1 MKLKLRLGFA
11 LLMVLLMHS
20 AVWAQSRTVTGKVSD
35 ATSGEGLIGATVAI
49 KGTTQ
54 GTATDPDGSFSLKAN
69 VGETLTITS
78 LGYATQEILIGNEP
92 TYMVQLAQADGQLA
106 EVVINAG
113 YGTSYKKREVTGAIS
128 QVKGEDFEDMPVQ
141 TLDRAMQGRS
151 AGVSVQA
158 NSGVPGGGVT
168 VRIRGVG
175 SIKSGTEPLYIV
187 DGIAVNTTNDARN
200 ANSNPLAFLNPTDIE
215 SIEILKDAAAAAIYG
230 QQAGNGV
237 VLVTT
242 KKAKEGKTKV
252 SFSYSKGNTEPT
264 RYLKVLNTQDWL
276 QARTEAVYNQNPAT
290 GIDAARK
297 SVLSAVRLNPE
308 LTASEIAA
316 LPTYDWQRASYKSGN
331 SDIYN
336 LSLSGGSGK
345 TKFYLSGG
353 YENTDANVLNVNFKR
368 MNTRLNVTHELSK
381 AWTFDQTINLSNS
394 EYGGPFGSPNGGSFL
409 GSPSFA
415 SPLILPMNPIYNADG
430 TYYGT
435 PQSGGIAGTL
445 NQNVLLVSNL
455 NTIKSGVRQA
465 VGTMSLTG
473 KILDNLIFRTSG
485 SLDFRNIKDTYY
497 SDARTA
503 DGVNVSGS
511 LTERFADNTNM
522 LANATLNYL
531 PSIGVNHFNLLSGV
545 EYRQET
551 LETVTAQGTGFPTPQ
566 FRTLSSAAVPA
577 SLAGTWGGYKLAS
590 TFGRIKYDFDNRF
603 IIEMNARYG
612 GSSRFGANN
621 RYGFF
626 KGISAGWNIAEE
638 AFIKNGKYS
647 SWINQL
653 KLRGSWGE
661 TGNDQIGNFDSR
673 GLYGGGAAYD
683 GVGGITLSS
692 IANANLRWERVQQ
705 QDIGID
711 YSFFNDRVSGS
722 VDYFVKTSKDLL
734 LDLSL
739 PQTSGFSSIT
749 SNVGEVQ
756 NKGIELEIRT
766 VNVRTSN
773 FEWRTSF
780 TYSDIQNK
788 VTKLYD
794 GIAKTA
800 SPDSLTI
807 LPGFAAN
814 LVGGSVILGYPIGSI
829 FAARYAGVNPATGRP
844 MWYDAAGN
852 ITYNPKNPGDY
863 KVIGSGVPRYEAG
876 LSNSIKIYGVEI
888 DALFTSQ
895 FGRYAVNSQGSF
907 LSENAGRLFNGL
919 QDVYDRRWQKPG
931 DITDVP
937 RPFNGNA
944 EARSVSQMTGTRV
957 IEDASFI
964 RLKSLSV
971 AYSLPKSVL
980 RYVKLSNLRASL
992 QATNLM
998 TWTKWT
1004 GFDPEFYSLGSGN
1017 NGVVPQARTITF
1029 ALQMGF

>member
-1 MKLKLRLGFA
+1 MNAKLRLWLA
-11 LLMVLLMHS
+11 LLAMLFMQT
-20 AVWAQSRTVTGKVSD
+20 AVWAQNRTIAGKITDVTN
-35 ATSGEGLIGATVAI
+35 GEALIGVTVAI

-54 GTATDPDGSFSLKAN
+54 GTTTDTDGNFSIQVKE
-69 VGETLTITS
+69 GETLAISS
-78 LGYATQEILIGNEP
+78 LGYAAQEVVVGAESNY
-92 TYMVQLAQADGQLA
+92 TVQLTQADGQLA
-106 EVVINAG
+106 EVVVNAG

-151 AGVSVQA
+151 AGVSVLA

-187 DGIAVNTTNDARN
+187 DGIAVNNSNNSTT
-200 ANSNPLAFLNPTDIE
+200 ANTNPLAFLNPNDIE

-242 KKAKEGKTKV
+242 KKAKDGKTKV
-252 SFSYSKGNTEPT
+252 SFNYSKGYVEPT
-264 RYLKVLNTQDWL
+264 QYLSVLNTQDWI
-276 QARTEAVYNQNPAT
+276 QARTEAVLNQTPAT

-316 LPTYDWQRASYKSGN
+316 LPTYDWQKAAYKSGDYD
-331 SDIYN
+331 SYN
-336 LSLSGGSGK
+336 LSLSGGTDK
-345 TKFYLSGG
+345 TKFYLSAGFDAA
-353 YENTDANVLNVNFKR
+353 DANVLNVNFQR
-368 MNTRLNVTHELSK
+368 INTRLNVSHKLSK
-381 AWTFDQTINLSNS
+381 AWTFDQTINLSNLD
-394 EYGGPFGSPNGGSFL
+394 YGGPFGSPNGGSFL
-409 GSPSFA
+409 GSPSFS
-415 SPLILPMNPIYNADG
+415 SPLMLPFNPIYNADG

-435 PQSGGIAGTL
+435 PQSGGTAGIL

-455 NTIKSGVRQA
+455 NSISSGVKQA
-465 VGTMSLTG
+465 IGNMSLTG
-473 KILDNLIFRTSG
+473 KILDNLIFRTAG
-485 SLDFRNIKDTYY
+485 SLDYRTIKDSYY

-503 DGVNVSGS
+503 DGINVNGR
-511 LTERFADNTNM
+511 LTEGFADNTNM

-531 PSIGVNHFNLLSGV
+531 PAFGLNHLNLLGGL

-551 LETVTAQGTGFPTPQ
+551 LQTVTAQGSGFPTPQ
-566 FRTLSSAAVPA
+566 FRTLSSAALPQ
-577 SLAGTWGGYKLAS
+577 SLSGSWTGYKLAS

-621 RYGFF
+621 RYGLF
-626 KGISAGWNIAEE
+626 KGVSAGWNIGEE
-638 AFIKNGKYS
+638 AFIKNGKYL

-653 KLRGSWGE
+653 KIRGSWGE

-683 GVGGITLSS
+683 GVGGITLGS

-705 QDIGID
+705 QGVGLD

-722 VDYFVKTSKDLL
+722 LDYFVKTSKDLL

-739 PQTSGFSSIT
+739 PQTSGFNSIT
-749 SNVGEVQ
+749 SNVGEIQ
-756 NKGIELEIRT
+756 NKGIEVEIRT
-766 VNVRTSN
+766 VNVRTRN
-773 FEWRTSF
+773 FEWRSSF

-807 LPGFAAN
+807 LPGFTAN
-814 LVGGSVILGYPIGSI
+814 LVGGSVILGHPLGSL
-829 FAARYAGVNPATGRP
+829 FTSRYAGVNPATGRP

-852 ITYNPKNPGDY
+852 ITYNPRNPGDF
-863 KVIGSGVPRYEAG
+863 KIVGAAIPRYEAG
-876 LSNSIKIYGVEI
+876 FSNSIKFFGVEI

-895 FGRYAVNSQGSF
+895 FGRFAANSQGSF
-907 LSENAGRLFNGL
+907 MSENGGRLFNSL
-919 QDVYDRRWQKPG
+919 QSVYDRRWQKPG

-944 EARSVSQMTGTRV
+944 EARSVSHLSGTRT

-964 RLKSLSV
+964 RLKTLSV
-971 AYSLPKSVL
+971 SYSLPKSVL
-980 RYVKLSNLRASL
+980 KYAKLSNLRISA
-992 QATNLM
+992 QAVNVL

-1004 GFDPEFYSLGSGN
+1004 GFDPEFLSLGSGN
-1017 NGVVPQARTITF
+1017 NGVVPQGRSATL
-1029 ALQMGF
+1029 AVQLGF